1 MFDMHANANANVMH
15 GAKEKRNLLG
25 EATLVGSG
33 SLYQSL
39 NALWGT
45 IRLPGPGSHRK

>member
-1 MFDMHANANANVMH
+1 MHANVMH
-15 GAKEKRNLLG
+15 GAKEKKRNLLG